1 MNDDVLAGR
10 PDVLVAAVGR
20 LRSAEAEVLRAR
32 RELSALIVAERK
44 AGVPVAEL
52 ARKTGQTPVDIRNL
66 LGATGL

>member
-1 MNDDVLAGR
+1 M
-10 PDVLVAAVGR
+10 
-20 LRSAEAEVLRAR
+20 LRAR